1 MHHLRIQ
8 AHVDAGLDEIVTHVF
23 VDNQPLVDFKKKS
36 LSVDLY
42 ALEQSIRHSGDYFI
56 VTCICGY
63 PSCGSIKQ
71 GIRVCHT
78 QTGIEWTVR
87 GLGETETF
95 SFEAD
100 EYRTEV
106 RRSIQELKQLIKS
119 HDLQVA
125 PEINHYMYAGKID
138 IA

>member
-1 MHHLRIQ
+1 MNHLRIQ
-8 AHVDAGLDEIVTHVF
+8 SCVDAGLNEIVTHLF
-23 VDNQPLVDFKKKS
+23 VDDQPLVEFKKKS
-36 LSVDLY
+36 LAVDLS
-42 ALEQSIRHSGDYFI
+42 ALEASIRRSGDYFI

-63 PSCGSIKQ
+63 PNCGSIKQ

-87 GLGETETF
+87 GLGETQTF

-119 HDLQVA
+119 HDLNVS
-125 PEINHYMYAGKID
+125 PEINHYMYGGKND